1 MWCIGIR
8 SWYLALRAQHSNHYT
23 TLYVLMSSHPTPLK
37 VHNCIRIPKW
47 LRNNKHPL
55 LFVWIASWKCPL
67 KEEDALCFSKYRCA
81 QSWVSKSINLEGS
94 GNSRRKTGKTR
105 ENLGVASSFW
115 RLWEG
120 KKYCGKVSFGLCC
133 IMRLFWR
140 ELHHSVWRSKDL
152 LACNATYSIATKGQN
167 AVFFLHL
174 IYGLD
179 YYARARH
186 IFHSSISFSSSKCL
200 CCYNCIMYIQNV
212 FIPVTKFQHCWNSC
226 IGKKYIFRHEFG
238 VLFGISNSLISLH
251 FTWKSGQKSCQ
262 TSDFPTLC
270 IYQEEQ
276 VLSM

>member
-1 MWCIGIR
+1 MSFWKPEACGQTVLPDRSVLIGQKLVENANIQKFKCDILSNFQTMWCIGIR

-37 VHNCIRIPKW
+37 VHNWIRIPKW

-55 LFVWIASWKCPL
+55 LFVWIANWKCPL

-105 ENLGVASSFW
+105 ENLGVASASSFW

-120 KKYCGKVSFGLCC
+120 KKFCGKVSFGLCC

-167 AVFFLHL
+167 AVFF
-174 IYGLD
+174 
-179 YYARARH
+179 
-186 IFHSSISFSSSKCL
+186 
-200 CCYNCIMYIQNV
+200 CI
-212 FIPVTKFQHCWNSC
+212 W
-226 IGKKYIFRHEFG
+226 
-238 VLFGISNSLISLH
+238 
-251 FTWKSGQKSCQ
+251 
-262 TSDFPTLC
+262 
-270 IYQEEQ
+270 
-276 VLSM
+276 SMA

>member
-1 MWCIGIR
+1 MLHYETFFGGNYTIVCDAVKICW
-8 SWYLALRAQHSNHYT
+8 RA
-23 TLYVLMSSHPTPLK
+23 TPLTQLQQK
-37 VHNCIRIPKW
+37 VKMQ
-47 LRNNKHPL
+47 
-55 LFVWIASWKCPL
+55 F
-67 KEEDALCFSKYRCA
+67 
-81 QSWVSKSINLEGS
+81 
-94 GNSRRKTGKTR
+94 
-105 ENLGVASSFW
+105 
-115 RLWEG
+115 
-120 KKYCGKVSFGLCC
+120 
-133 IMRLFWR
+133 
-140 ELHHSVWRSKDL
+140 
-152 LACNATYSIATKGQN
+152 
-167 AVFFLHL
+167 FFLHL

-212 FIPVTKFQHCWNSC
+212 FIPVTKFQHCWNSW